1 MDKLANKIKEI
12 AEIEKSKYLA
22 ENSSIQTNKKGGYN
36 KMKSLRKTNKKI
48 KLGIC
53 GEHGGDPKSIHF
65 CSKVGLDYVSCS
77 PYRVPIAR
85 LAAAQAEIAKVAVEK
100 YKGKFLIRGG
110 KKITT
115 EGEESPRTVVIE
127 FPTFEETE
135 KFFYSREYQE
145 AHSILEGAVVRHHQI
160 IEGKSLFEKM
170 NVHPL

>member
-1 MDKLANKIKEI
+1 MDRLM
-12 AEIEKSKYLA
+12 
-22 ENSSIQTNKKGGYN
+22 KGYVV
-36 KMKSLRKTNKKI
+36 
-48 KLGIC
+48 C
-53 GEHGGDPKSIHF
+53 VYKSINDENAL
-65 CSKVGLDYVSCS
+65 KNYA
-77 PYRVPIAR
+77 IK
-85 LAAAQAEIAKVAVEK
+85 AKIAVEK

-160 IEGKSLFEKM
+160 IEG
-170 NVHPL
+170 N